1 MTTVAKALLELQI
14 GEWVLRGDPQN
25 ENDFLQMFRKIDDH
39 DENGIGIENDDSS
52 TWGVTWTQVKIKLD
66 ELVAAYPLEELR
78 KERDIRLQEV
88 DYITLRA
95 YSQGVPVPA
104 EWVAYQQALRDI
116 TNTYTSLDDVV
127 WPTKPE

>member
-1 MTTVAKALLELQI
+1 MTTVAKTLLELQI

-52 TWGVTWTQVKIKLD
+52 TWGVTWAQVKVKLD
-66 ELVAAYPLEELR
+66 ELVAASALEELR
-78 KERDIRLQEV
+78 NERDTRLREV

-95 YSQGVPVPA
+95 YSQGIPVPA
-104 EWVAYQQALRDI
+104 EWAAYQQALRDI
-116 TNTYTSLDDVV
+116 TNTSTSLDDAV